1 MPEPG
6 SAPPGATA
14 SAPGVTAD
22 APGATASAP
31 RARAR
36 ESIGLVRRLL
46 DVSLDYRRECVE
58 VFLLQVALLALGV
71 SGLGL
76 GGVAVDV
83 IRTAVESNAPPARWP
98 LDIRPPPGW
107 DASRTLLAIGGAV
120 LVMAVTRALLSYS
133 YQVLIGR
140 LVHLKIVPDLRTRV
154 FDKLQRLSFRFF
166 DENATGSIINRVTGD
181 VQSLRSFVD
190 GVLLQGLIMLIS
202 LALYLVYM
210 LRTSATLTL
219 ACLGLSPVLWLV
231 TTRFSRRIRPAYAES
246 RGLADRLVLAFS
258 EGIHGMLVLK
268 VFGRE
273 PDEHARFR
281 ERNRALLAQQK
292 SIFRRVSRYSPT
304 VNFISQLNVA
314 VLLTY
319 GGSLVAKGS
328 LSLGEL
334 IVFAGLLQQFAAQVS
349 SMSTVVNTLQQ
360 SLTGARRV
368 FEVLDAPLEIAS
380 PREPRALPRLTG
392 HVKFEGVD
400 FRYPGGDDVLHG
412 VELEVR
418 PGECLAILGL
428 TGSGKSTLLGLVP
441 RFFDVSSGRVT
452 IDGIDVR
459 ALDLDFLRKNV
470 GLVFQESLLFRASV
484 AENIAFGAPDASRE
498 RIAEAA
504 RIAGAERFIEALP
517 DGYAHVLEEAGSNL
531 SGGQRQR
538 LAIARAILPDPP
550 ILLLDDPTT
559 AVDTKTESEV
569 LEAIDGARRGRTTI
583 IVANRMATLK
593 RADRIVVLHEGRI
606 VEAGTHE
613 ELLLRRGL
621 YFRAAALQAPDAE
634 SLRLLEAPR
643 GTA

>member
-6 SAPPGATA
+6 PGA
-14 SAPGVTAD
+14 
-22 APGATASAP
+22 
-31 RARAR
+31 RAK

-46 DVSLDYRRECVE
+46 ALSLEYRREC
-58 VFLLQVALLALGV
+58 LQVFVLQVSLLGLGV
-71 SGLGL
+71 VGLGL
-76 GGVAVDV
+76 SGVAVDV
-83 IRTAVESNAPPARWP
+83 IRAAIEPGAPLIRWP
-98 LDIRPPPGW
+98 LGLAPPRAWG
-107 DASRTLLAIGGAV
+107 ASRTLLAIGGAV
-120 LVMAVTRALLSYS
+120 FAMAVTRALLSYS

-140 LVHLKIVPDLRTRV
+140 LVHLKIVPELRTRV

-210 LRTSATLTL
+210 LRTSSTLTL
-219 ACLGLSPVLWLV
+219 ACLGLSPVLWFV

-246 RGLADRLVLAFS
+246 RALSDRLVLAFS

-281 ERNRALLAQQK
+281 ERNRALLDQQRD
-292 SIFRRVSRYSPT
+292 IFRRVSRYSPT

-319 GGSLVAKGS
+319 GGRLVANGA

-334 IVFAGLLQQFAAQVS
+334 IVFAGLLQQFSSQVS
-349 SMSTVVNTLQQ
+349 SMSVVVNTLQQ

-368 FEVLDAPLEIAS
+368 FDVLDAPLEIES
-380 PREPRALPRLTG
+380 PEAPVVRERIRG
-392 HVKFEGVD
+392 HIRVEGVD
-400 FRYPGGDDVLHG
+400 FAYPGDEPVLRG
-412 VELEVR
+412 VDLEVQ
-418 PGECLAILGL
+418 PGECVAILGL
-428 TGSGKSTLLGLVP
+428 TGSGKSTLLGLIP
-441 RFFDVSSGRVT
+441 RFFDVTHGRVS

-459 ALDLDFLRKNV
+459 ELELDTLRRNV
-470 GLVFQESLLFRASV
+470 GLVFQESLLFRATV
-484 AENIAFGAPDASRE
+484 AENIAFGVPAASQA
-498 RIAEAA
+498 RIEEAA
-504 RIAGAERFIEALP
+504 RVAGADAFVRALP
-517 DGYAHVLEEAGSNL
+517 GGYEHVLEESGANL

-569 LEAIDGARRGRTTI
+569 LEAIDGARRGRTTV
-583 IVANRMATLK
+583 IVANRLATLR
-593 RADRIVVLHEGRI
+593 RADRILVLHEGRI

-613 ELLLRRGL
+613 ELLALRGL

-643 GTA
+643 GQA